1 MEEEAGDDGAQEEG
15 GEGGEDVQMEKLFVR
30 SPVLICTKLEPGEV
44 PDEPAKE
51 PGSAHPDVDPS
62 ELLTE
67 PDTLLTT
74 STVDLL
80 LGEGEEGH
88 GREEQEEGVVGED
101 LDGVLTSEIDGGED
115 GQEILGEEKEA

>member
-1 MEEEAGDDGAQEEG
+1 MEEDAGDDGAQEERE
-15 GEGGEDVQMEKLFVR
+15 EGREDVQMEKLFVGF
-30 SPVLICTKLEPGEV
+30 PILICTKLEPGEV
-44 PDEPAKE
+44 PDEPAEE
-51 PGSAHPDVDPS
+51 PSSTYPDIDPS

-80 LGEGEEGH
+80 LREGEEGH

-101 LDGVLTSEIDGGED
+101 LEGVPTSEIDGGEN
-115 GQEILGEEKEA
+115 GQEILGEEQEA